1 MLLVPV
7 DSLRA
12 GMVLAQPMLHPERD
26 DLVLLA
32 AGFALDN
39 SAIFHLRE
47 HRLSHAWISF
57 PGLDELDEHAAPRIN
72 VGHMDLLRVL
82 SRSVDDLE
90 RRVSVKVNVHHYQ
103 RAVHHM
109 LGEIVQCA
117 DHDPVTN
124 QLRACGPTLAGH
136 MANCAYLSLLIGAHL
151 TGYLRS
157 QRRSLPPDLAEN
169 TAQLGMGALLHDI
182 GKVSMPEEL
191 QTKSILDPESKWP
204 EYRGHVSSGFDEVRE
219 HVSPVAASIVLHH
232 HQRFDGSGFPRRKL
246 NMAGAS
252 DGYEGSRIHVFA
264 RIVAVVDAFDHLMC
278 ARVGGVR
285 AGKSQSKAMPT
296 VSALATIRSDRFK
309 GWFDPVVLEALC
321 RLVPPFMVGSIVG
334 LSDGTQAAV
343 VTNHPEA
350 PCRPTVRVLSK
361 PVTAHDSRATKQL
374 DLRMCRNI
382 CVATVDGIDVRHHL
396 YTGEFEPIS
405 PHAGLGAAFDA
416 A

>member
-1 MLLVPV
+1 MLLVPT

-32 AGFALDN
+32 AGFTLDN
-39 SAIFHLRE
+39 SSIIHLRE
-47 HRLSHAWISF
+47 HAVSHAWISF
-57 PGLDELDEHAAPRIN
+57 PGLDELDEQAAPRIN

-82 SRSVDDLE
+82 SRSVDELE
-90 RRVSVKVNVHHYQ
+90 RRVSVKLNVHHYQ

-109 LGEIVQCA
+109 LGEIVQNA

-136 MANCAYLSLLIGAHL
+136 LANCAYLSLLIGAHL

-191 QTKSILDPESKWP
+191 QNKCVLDPESKWP
-204 EYRGHVSSGFDEVRE
+204 EYQRHASSGYDEVRE
-219 HVSPVAASIVLHH
+219 HVSPTAANVVLNH
-232 HQRFDGSGFPRRKL
+232 HQRFDGTGFPRRRL
-246 NMAGAS
+246 VMQGGS
-252 DGYEGSRIHVFA
+252 HGYEGSRIHVFS

-278 ARVGGVR
+278 PHGRPV
-285 AGKSQSKAMPT
+285 PT
-296 VSALATIRSDRFK
+296 VAALAALRSDRFK
-309 GWFDPVVLEALC
+309 GWFDPVVLEALR
-321 RLVPPFMVGSIVG
+321 RLVPPFMVGSMVT

-343 VTNHPEA
+343 VANHPEA
-350 PCRPTVRVLSK
+350 PCRPTVRILNK
-361 PVTAHDSRATKQL
+361 PVTSHDSRATRQL

-382 CVATVDGIDVRHHL
+382 CVAMVDGVDVRHHL
-396 YTGEFEPIS
+396 YTGEFEPTS
-405 PHAGLGAAFDA
+405 SHAGLGAAFDA